1 MRRPSLKTYQAMIR
15 KCALALTLVSLALS
29 STLFAQD
36 AKPAGPTVELSMI
49 VTDSASKSIDQ
60 IKKEDVH
67 VIEDK
72 VEQTVLS
79 IERDT
84 RPVDCVI
91 AIDSSGSLRRLLPTT
106 LEAAKVIIMNRRP
119 EDEILVMRFISS
131 DKIEKLVDFTGDE
144 RALLFALSQ
153 VRIEGGQSAIIDA
166 LYIAASD
173 AFTNAKKTG
182 KDRRKVVVIITD
194 GEDRNSHFK
203 QDALLKMLRQSDV
216 QIFAIGLVA
225 DLDRESG
232 LMMKSPREKAEKL
245 LQTVTAETGGR
256 AFLPRN
262 KTEMMDAIA
271 QIITDLRG
279 QFRLTYQSSG
289 GDKKGFRSVEVT
301 LNSANGE
308 KRKAIV
314 PRGYEK

>member
-1 MRRPSLKTYQAMIR
+1 
-15 KCALALTLVSLALS
+15 
-29 STLFAQD
+29 
-36 AKPAGPTVELSMI
+36 MI
-49 VTDSASKSIDQ
+49 VTDSKNKSIDNIQ
-60 IKKEDVH
+60 KEDVH

-79 IERDT
+79 VERDR

-91 AIDSSGSLRRLLPTT
+91 AIDSSGSLRSLLPTT

-131 DKIEKLVDFTGDE
+131 DKIEKMVDFTGDE

-182 KDRRKVVVIITD
+182 KDRRKAVVIITD
-194 GEDRNSHFK
+194 GEDRNSRFT
-203 QDALLKMLRQSDV
+203 QDALIKMLRQSDV
-216 QIFAIGLVA
+216 QVFALGLVV
-225 DLDRESG
+225 DLDQTSG
-232 LMMKSPREKAEKL
+232 MVRPSSRDKAEKL
-245 LQTVTAETGGR
+245 LKTVTSETGGR
-256 AFLPRN
+256 VFFPN
-262 KTEMMDAIA
+262 TKTELRDSLQALL
-271 QIITDLRG
+271 TDLRG
-279 QFRLTYQSSG
+279 QFRLTYQSSNE
-289 GDKKGFRSVEVT
+289 KKGFQKVDVK
-301 LNSANGE
+301 LVSATGE
-308 KRKAIV
+308 KRTAIV

>member
-1 MRRPSLKTYQAMIR
+1 MRRPSVKTIR
-15 KCALALTLVSLALS
+15 KCGMALTLVSLALS

-203 QDALLKMLRQSDV
+203 QDALLRMLRQSDV

-289 GDKKGFRSVEVT
+289 GDKKGFRSIEVT

>member
-1 MRRPSLKTYQAMIR
+1 M
-15 KCALALTLVSLALS
+15 ALTLVSLALS

-271 QIITDLRG
+271 QVITDLRG

>member
-1 MRRPSLKTYQAMIR
+1 MRRLNYKEEFG
-15 KCALALTLVSLALS
+15 LALTLVSLSLS
-29 STLFAQD
+29 STLFAQEM
-36 AKPAGPTVELSMI
+36 KPAGPTVELCMI
-49 VTDSASKSIDQ
+49 VTDSANKSIDKIQ
-60 IKKEDVH
+60 KEDVH

-79 IERDT
+79 VERDT

-91 AIDSSGSLRRLLPTT
+91 AIDSSGSLRRLLPNV

-131 DKIEKLVDFTGDE
+131 DKIEKMVDFTGDE

-166 LYIAASD
+166 LYIAATD

-182 KDRRKVVVIITD
+182 KDRRKVVVILTD

-203 QDALLKMLRQSDV
+203 QDGLITMLRQSDV
-216 QIFAIGLVA
+216 QVFALGLVS

-232 LMMKSPREKAEKL
+232 LIMKSPRDKAEKL
-245 LQTVTAETGGR
+245 LQTVTSESGGQV
-256 AFLPRN
+256 FFPRN
-262 KTEMMDAIA
+262 KTEIIDSMA
-271 QIITDLRG
+271 QIISDLHG
-279 QFRLTYQSSG
+279 QFRLTYESSSG
-289 GDKKGFRSVEVT
+289 EKKGFRPVEVK
-301 LNSANGE
+301 LSPANGE

-314 PRGYEK
+314 RPGYER

>member
-1 MRRPSLKTYQAMIR
+1 MLGS
-15 KCALALTLVSLALS
+15 VV
-29 STLFAQD
+29 FAQD

-49 VTDSASKSIDQ
+49 VTDSEKKSIDKIQ
-60 IKKEDVH
+60 KEDVH
-67 VIEDK
+67 VFEDK

-79 IERDT
+79 VERDR

-131 DKIEKLVDFTGDE
+131 DKIEKMVDFTGDE

-153 VRIEGGQSAIIDA
+153 VRIEGGNSAIIDA

-194 GEDRNSHFK
+194 GEDRNSRFN
-203 QDALLKMLRQSDV
+203 QGALIKMLRQSDV
-216 QIFAIGLVA
+216 QVFALGLIS
-225 DLDRESG
+225 DLDNESG
-232 LMMKSPREKAEKL
+232 LTRKSPREKAEKL
-245 LQTVTAETGGR
+245 LQTVTSETGGR
-256 AFLPRN
+256 VFFPRN
-262 KTEMMDAIA
+262 KSEIMDSMA
-271 QIITDLRG
+271 QIIADLHG
-279 QFRLTYQSSG
+279 QFRLTYQSS
-289 GDKKGFRSVEVT
+289 DDATKGFRKVEVK
-301 LNSANGE
+301 LVSASGE
-308 KRKAIV
+308 KRNAIV
-314 PRGYEK
+314 RPGYEK

>member
-1 MRRPSLKTYQAMIR
+1 MRRPSVKRIR
-15 KCALALTLVSLALS
+15 KCGMALTLVSLALS

-271 QIITDLRG
+271 QVITDLRG

>member
-1 MRRPSLKTYQAMIR
+1 MRRPSVKTIR
-15 KCALALTLVSLALS
+15 KCALALTLLSLSLN

-36 AKPAGPTVELSMI
+36 AKPAGLTVELSMI

-203 QDALLKMLRQSDV
+203 QDALLRMLRQSDV

-271 QIITDLRG
+271 QVITDLRG

-289 GDKKGFRSVEVT
+289 GDKKGFRSIEVT

>member
-1 MRRPSLKTYQAMIR
+1 MKTIR
-15 KCALALTLVSLALS
+15 KCALALTLLSLSLS

-271 QIITDLRG
+271 QVITDLRG

-289 GDKKGFRSVEVT
+289 GDKKGLRNVEVM

>member
-1 MRRPSLKTYQAMIR
+1 MRRLSYKEKFGL
-15 KCALALTLVSLALS
+15 ALALVFLALS

-49 VTDSASKSIDQ
+49 VTDSANKSIDKIQ
-60 IKKEDVH
+60 KEDVH

-131 DKIEKLVDFTGDE
+131 DKIEKMVDFTGDE

-153 VRIEGGQSAIIDA
+153 VRIEGGQSAVIDA
-166 LYIAASD
+166 LYVAASE

-182 KDRRKVVVIITD
+182 KDRRKVVVILTD
-194 GEDRNSHFK
+194 GEDRNSK
-203 QDALLKMLRQSDV
+203 YRQADLIKMLRQSDV
-216 QIFAIGLVA
+216 QVFALGLIS
-225 DLDRESG
+225 DLDNES
-232 LMMKSPREKAEKL
+232 MMLGKNPREKAEKL
-245 LQTVTAETGGR
+245 LQTVTSESGGR
-256 AFLPRN
+256 VFFPRN
-262 KTEMMDAIA
+262 KTEIIDSMA
-271 QIITDLRG
+271 QIIADLHG

-289 GDKKGFRSVEVT
+289 GDKKGFRKVEVN
-301 LNSANGE
+301 LNPANGE
-308 KRKAIV
+308 KLKAIV
-314 PRGYEK
+314 RPGYEK

>member
-1 MRRPSLKTYQAMIR
+1 MKTIR
-15 KCALALTLVSLALS
+15 KCALALTLLSLSLS

-245 LQTVTAETGGR
+245 LRTVTAETGGR

-271 QIITDLRG
+271 QVITDLRG

-289 GDKKGFRSVEVT
+289 GDKKGLRNVEVM

>member
-1 MRRPSLKTYQAMIR
+1 MRRPSVKTIR
-15 KCALALTLVSLALS
+15 KCGMALTLVSLALS

-271 QIITDLRG
+271 QVITDLRG